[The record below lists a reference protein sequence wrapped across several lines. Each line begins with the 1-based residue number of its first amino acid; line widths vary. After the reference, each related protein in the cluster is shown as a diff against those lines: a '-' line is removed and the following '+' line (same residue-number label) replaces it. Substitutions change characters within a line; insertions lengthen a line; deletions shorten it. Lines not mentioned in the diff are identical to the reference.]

1 MKECLNYKKISSEI
15 LECFNCSHFCRIKE
29 GGTGI
34 CGVRQNLG
42 GKLYSLI
49 FGQAAAVNIDP
60 VEKKPLFHFFPGTFA
75 YSFGTL
81 GCNFRCANC
90 QNFDISQISG
100 FKGRPEEYKNF
111 TPLEKAAD
119 FNRQSLPLEA
129 DGGLRP
135 QSAQTVRERSSLTGF
150 TWGRP
155 LSPEQII
162 VKAKRNHCRSLA
174 YTYNEPTIFLEYAFE
189 TMKLA
194 KKSGIKN
201 IWVSNGFMSKKTL
214 EIILPYLDAVNID
227 IKSFEDK
234 FYQSNCGA
242 RLAPVLANCQRLVE
256 KNVWLEI
263 TTLLIPTLS
272 DNEKILKELAKFI
285 KEKLGE
291 FVPWHLS
298 AFSGVISWKLQHL
311 PETPVK
317 TIVKAYQIGQEAG
330 LKYVYAGNVREKNLE
345 STFCPRCGQIVV
357 ERIGYQITRRDK
369 DGFCASCGEKIE
381 GIFND

>member
-34 CGVRQNLG
+34 CGARQNLG

-111 TPLEKAAD
+111 T
-119 FNRQSLPLEA
+119 
-129 DGGLRP
+129 
-135 QSAQTVRERSSLTGF
+135 
-150 TWGRP
+150 WGRP

-162 VKAKRNHCRSLA
+162 AKAKKNHCRSLA

-242 RLAPVLANCQRLVE
+242 RLAPVLENCQRLVE

-263 TTLLIPTLS
+263 TTLLIPTLA
-272 DNEKILKELAKFI
+272 DNEKMLKELAKFI

-317 TIVKAYQIGQEAG
+317 TIAKAYQIGQEAG

-369 DGFCASCGEKIE
+369 DGSCASCGEKIE
-381 GIFND
+381 GIFDD